1 MRSRRVC
8 FGRFAVRAALQF
20 TVSLAFMAATLCQS
34 PRLTAADND
43 KSAANSPKDGEATDS
58 KTAPAKTA
66 EKSTADEN
74 RTNPTDPKAPLKRLL
89 PGYDVWIDVKN
100 KQVVIDGE
108 VCLTRGLLEMFACLR
123 GSKEHESVVSVN
135 TKAYVVHAALL
146 AMRAKEGSPA
156 KWEPKYQPARGTE
169 IEIMVFWTD
178 DKGQSRK
185 AKAQD
190 WVRDIKTQKPL
201 AFPWVFAGSAFHKD
215 EMTGKSHYLAD
226 ASGDFICVSNFPS
239 ALLDLPVESSQ
250 ANSDLA
256 FEAFTENIPPRGTK
270 VQLVL
275 MPKLEKKDTKSDRR
289 DAETQTKEPTTDE
302 KSK

>member
-1 MRSRRVC
+1 MRSQRASL
-8 FGRFAVRAALQF
+8 GRIAVRA
-20 TVSLAFMAATLCQS
+20 VSLVAAIISISIATLGRS
-34 PRLTAADND
+34 PSLVAAENDKPATDVSKEGEASASKTASAKTTD
-43 KSAANSPKDGEATDS
+43 KSAT
-58 KTAPAKTA
+58 
-66 EKSTADEN
+66 DEN
-74 RTNPTDPKAPLKRLL
+74 RTNPADPKTPLKRLL
-89 PGYDVWIDVKN
+89 PEYDVWIDVKN
-100 KQVVIDGE
+100 KHVVIDGE

-156 KWEPKYQPARGTE
+156 KWEPKYQPATGTE
-169 IEIMVFWTD
+169 IDIMIFWTD
-178 DKGQSRK
+178 DKGQPQK

-201 AFPWVFAGSAFHKD
+201 TFPWVFAGSRFHKE
-215 EMTGKSHYLAD
+215 EMTGKQHYLAD

-250 ANSDLA
+250 ANADLA

-275 MPKLEKKDTKSDRR
+275 MPKLEKKGDDKVPPQ
-289 DAETQTKEPTTDE
+289 DA
-302 KSK
+302 KSKKTD